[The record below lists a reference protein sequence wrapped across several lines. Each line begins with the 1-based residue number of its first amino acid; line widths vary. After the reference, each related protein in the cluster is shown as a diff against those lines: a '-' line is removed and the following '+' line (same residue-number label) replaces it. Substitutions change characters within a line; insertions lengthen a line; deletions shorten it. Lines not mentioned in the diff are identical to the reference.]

1 MNEGIAGSSDPMR
14 ISGLYLAFRFDKYA
28 DFLTLDSRFFLCL
41 LSESSE
47 F

>member
-1 MNEGIAGSSDPMR
+1 MNDGIAGSSDPMR
-14 ISGLYLAFRFDKYA
+14 ISGLNLAFRFVMYA
-28 DFLTLDSRFFLCL
+28 DFISFKSRFFLCL